1 MLKESYLSN
10 IKNLPENAEKIIVTR
25 TAGHVLSPSKALLWD
40 YKKGRI
46 NWDQYTERFRHEM
59 NNDVCIAAMRKIKWL
74 SKIRDI
80 YLICYEK
87 KYPCH
92 RFLLIEMINKLDEE
106 DKKVNVINK
115 LDEKDEKKE
124 V

>member
-1 MLKESYLSN
+1 MLKENYLAN
-10 IKNLPENAEKIIVTR
+10 MKNLPTDAVKIVVTR

-46 NWDQYTERFRHEM
+46 NWDQYVERFMQEM
-59 NNDVCIAAMRKIKWL
+59 NNDICRAEMRKIKWMAKDKL
-74 SKIRDI
+74 V

-92 RFLLIEMINKLDEE
+92 RFLLIDMINKLDEE
-106 DKKVNVINK
+106 N
-115 LDEKDEKKE
+115 KKE
-124 V
+124 I